1 MDPKWNEDLPIY
13 RQLRDRVVA
22 MILEGVLDD
31 GDALPSVRNVAA
43 EYRLNPLTVLKGYQ
57 ELVDEGLVEKKRGRG
72 MFVTDGAR
80 VQLLKDERRRFIDK
94 EWPLVS
100 ATIERLGLSAED
112 LLKDIGGSGKGGRM
126 TSLVSARN
134 VSKSFGNFRAVDD
147 VSFDIEKGRI
157 MGLIGP
163 NGAGKT
169 TLLKAVLGLTD
180 CQGSLSVLG
189 LDPFRQR
196 KELMQNICFIADVA
210 VLPRWIRVNQLLD
223 FLQSVHPKFSRARAE
238 ELLQKTDINAKSK
251 VRELSKGMV
260 TQLHL
265 SIITAID
272 AKLLVL
278 DEPTI
283 GLDIIFRKEF
293 YGNLLND
300 YFDEERTIIITTHQ
314 VEEIENL
321 LTDVMFINHGKVVL
335 DSQMDDI
342 PEKFVELLASTDN
355 AAKAQTFNPIYEKDV
370 FGKKVLTFEDVDRD
384 QLAGLGE
391 LRTPDIADLFV
402 AKVKGEAA

>member
-1 MDPKWNEDLPIY
+1 
-13 RQLRDRVVA
+13 
-22 MILEGVLDD
+22 
-31 GDALPSVRNVAA
+31 
-43 EYRLNPLTVLKGYQ
+43 
-57 ELVDEGLVEKKRGRG
+57 
-72 MFVTDGAR
+72 
-80 VQLLKDERRRFIDK
+80 
-94 EWPLVS
+94 
-100 ATIERLGLSAED
+100 
-112 LLKDIGGSGKGGRM
+112 M

-134 VSKSFGNFRAVDD
+134 VSKNYGSLKAVDN
-147 VSFDIEKGRI
+147 VSFEIEKGRI

-169 TLLKAVLGLTD
+169 TLLKALLGLTD

-223 FLQSVHPKFSRARAE
+223 FLQSIHPRFSRSRAE
-238 ELLQKTDINAKSK
+238 ELLAKTKIRPKAK

-278 DEPTI
+278 DEPTL

-321 LTDVMFINHGKVVL
+321 LSDVMFINDGRIVL
-335 DSQMDDI
+335 DASMEHL
-342 PEKFVELLASTDN
+342 PERYVELMTSGEN
-355 AAKAQTFNPIYEKDV
+355 ADQARNLNPIYERDV
-370 FGKKVLTFEDVDRD
+370 FGQKVLTFEGVDREK
-384 QLAGLGE
+384 LMGLGE

-402 AKVKGEAA
+402 AKVKGAGS

>member
-1 MDPKWNEDLPIY
+1 
-13 RQLRDRVVA
+13 
-22 MILEGVLDD
+22 
-31 GDALPSVRNVAA
+31 
-43 EYRLNPLTVLKGYQ
+43 
-57 ELVDEGLVEKKRGRG
+57 
-72 MFVTDGAR
+72 
-80 VQLLKDERRRFIDK
+80 
-94 EWPLVS
+94 
-100 ATIERLGLSAED
+100 
-112 LLKDIGGSGKGGRM
+112 M

-134 VSKSFGNFRAVDD
+134 VSKFYGSVRAVDD
-147 VSFDIEKGRI
+147 VSFEIEKGKI
-157 MGLIGP
+157 TGLIGP

-210 VLPRWIRVNQLLD
+210 VLPRWIRVTQLLD
-223 FLQSVHPKFSRARAE
+223 FIEAVHPRFSRSRAE
-238 ELLQKTDINAKSK
+238 DLLSLTKVRPDAK

-260 TQLHL
+260 TQFHL

-278 DEPTI
+278 DEPTL

-300 YFDEERTIIITTHQ
+300 YFDGERTILITTHQ

-321 LTDVMFINHGKVVL
+321 LTDIMFINNGKIIL
-335 DSQMDDI
+335 DASMEDL
-342 PEKFVELLASTDN
+342 PERYAELVASGEN
-355 AAKAQTFNPIYEKDV
+355 AEEARQLNPIYEREV
-370 FGKKVLTFEDVDRD
+370 FGKQVLMFEGVSRDRL
-384 QLAGLGE
+384 QGMGE
-391 LRTPDIADLFV
+391 VRTPDVADLFV
-402 AKVKGEAA
+402 AKVKGAAA